1 MKIHFKRV
9 ATAALAVAMSLSLAV
24 PAFAEETNLATG
36 SLTVNGPELK
46 GKTVTVVRMF
56 TSHVTQKTTEG
67 EQPETTLIY
76 DSYELEDAWLNFFTV
91 EPTTDNGNST
101 IGLTALQSLDGYNEL
116 TAEDTEAV
124 KQAAVDYVAGLMT
137 SEDET
142 NVVTFAT
149 KARAWAFENKGTLTD
164 LTETKTATG
173 DLDSNEGSVTFESL
187 TSGYYLVYLEGGSY
201 SNDPIPGAEA
211 ATGIIPTRG
220 TDAMMINVPNAKTE
234 WNIKSEYPTVD
245 KKVDT
250 DGVGGNEPADEGSA
264 QIGKEVEFTLTSHTP
279 NMDDYETYYF
289 QFVDK
294 LTGLTYT
301 EDSVSVTVGGK
312 TFSDFTVTKPTV
324 ENSNTLTIGLN
335 NLKTFVANNNLADG
349 AEIVVKYKATVNET
363 ALVEDKANNK
373 VEVQYGND
381 SNELDTSTPDEVDV
395 YNYNIDVHKYA
406 ENNEQGHLE
415 GAEFILSTNQT
426 APTEDQIKNG
436 YTDYEGLVKLVPT
449 DEGDVH
455 NAYRVAKPAG
465 TGTYEA
471 GAVDSFTT
479 TSTSD
484 INIAGLEAGTYY
496 LHEVNAPASY
506 NKLKKPVKIEITL
519 EDGDYTKPVY
529 KVTINGKT
537 TTGTQGNSTINV
549 ENKKGIELPETGGIG
564 TIGLTALGVVVV
576 VAGLFVFP
584 RKKKNKQD

>member
-76 DSYELEDAWLNFFTV
+76 DSYELEDAWRNFFTV

-101 IGLTALQSLDGYNEL
+101 IGLTALKSLDGYNEL

-164 LTETKTATG
+164 LTETKTAAG

-250 DGVGGNEPADEGSA
+250 DGVGGNAPADEGSA

-335 NLKTFVANNNLADG
+335 NLKTFVADNNLADG

-415 GAEFILSTNQT
+415 GAEFKLTMDEAGENV
-426 APTEDQIKNG
+426 
-436 YTDYEGLVKLVPT
+436 VKLVPT

-465 TGTYEA
+465 TGTYEV

-484 INIAGLEAGTYY
+484 INIAGLKAGTYY

-519 EDGDYTKPVY
+519 EGGDYTKPVY

-537 TTGTQGNSTINV
+537 TTGTQGDSTINV